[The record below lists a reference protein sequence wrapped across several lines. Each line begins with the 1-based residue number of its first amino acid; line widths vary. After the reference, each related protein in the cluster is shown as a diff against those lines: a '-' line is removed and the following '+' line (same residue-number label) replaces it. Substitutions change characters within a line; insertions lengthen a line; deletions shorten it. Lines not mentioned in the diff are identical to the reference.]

1 MSKLQCSSFVANQ
14 YLHFFRSLLLNI
26 RHYFFCLIKLFILLA
41 HLILLVFLYTAMV
54 HKK

>member
-1 MSKLQCSSFVANQ
+1 MSKLQYSSFVANQ
-14 YLHFFRSLLLNI
+14 YFHFFRSLLLNI
-26 RHYFFCLIKLFILLA
+26 HYFFCLIKLFILLA